1 MKDLEIPRYLRGLPP
16 LYPDQPQKRSGIDVF
31 GIIVHLAYSTV
42 LIAGFDDIPSHQ
54 FLVEEVFEDC
64 ITGTALT
71 GPLAGE
77 YGEPDIALVLQVLTR
92 PT

>member
-1 MKDLEIPRYLRGLPP
+1 MADLTITPG
-16 LYPDQPQKRSGIDVF
+16 SI
-31 GIIVHLAYSTV
+31 V
-42 LIAGFDDIPSHQ
+42 LIAAFDDIPEHS

-64 ITGTALT
+64 ITGIALT

-77 YGEPDIALVLQVLTR
+77 YGEPYIALVLQVLAG

>member
-1 MKDLEIPRYLRGLPP
+1 MTERTTHISPG
-16 LYPDQPQKRSGIDVF
+16 SI
-31 GIIVHLAYSTV
+31 V
-42 LIAGFDDIPSHQ
+42 LIARFDDIPEHS

-77 YGEPDIALVLQVLTR
+77 YGEPDIALVLQVLAR